1 MKQFNTESAKLPLI
15 WRIPAY
21 LIMACMLIVMLPI
34 ALWQGMSKVHEAT
47 KQKNDIHW

>member
-1 MKQFNTESAKLPLI
+1 MKEFNTESAKLPIIL
-15 WRIPAY
+15 RIPAY
-21 LIMACMLIVMLPI
+21 IIMACMLIVMLPV